1 LTEQAKTLTS
11 NPGTEKARVIVCAG
25 TPCVS
30 AGALDIYEEFEERLS
45 AVDLP
50 AEVVLEDEKVENEG
64 LSLDLT
70 GCPGFCEQGPLVRI
84 DPVGILYTNV
94 TVEDVET
101 IIDKT
106 LAQGEVIEDLC
117 YEDVSGQRVLR
128 ENEISFY
135 SSQKRLVLDNCGYIR
150 PDSLGD
156 YRRAGGLKALQKVLA
171 EMTPEQ
177 VCDQILASNLR
188 GRGGAG
194 YPTGQKW
201 KFTLSQQAEEKF
213 IVANCDEGDPG
224 AFMDRSLI
232 EGDPYRVLEGMIIG
246 AYAVGA
252 SQGFVYIRIEYPL
265 AIKRLEKAVEN
276 LREQGFLGKNILDSG
291 LDLDIDIRRGAGAFV
306 CGEETALLHSIEGKR
321 GMPRPRPPYPS
332 QSGLWDRPTVI
343 NNVETL
349 ANVPDIINRG
359 ADWYS
364 DIGTENSPGTK
375 VFALAGDVVNT
386 GLVEVPMGISLE
398 EVVNEIGGGVPG
410 GKKLKAVQTGGPA
423 GGCIPADEL
432 DVKVDFESLAEK
444 GSIMGSGGMIVMD
457 EETCM
462 VDLAKYFIEFSRE
475 ESCGKCT
482 PCREGNTRLLE
493 ILERITRGAG
503 KEEDIDLLRRLSE
516 LEQKASLC
524 GLGQAAPNPVVSTLD
539 YFEEEYR
546 RHIEEQECPA
556 GACRYL
562 VTYLIEADPCVGC
575 GACARV
581 CPVDCISG
589 ESQEPHE
596 IDQNECIKCG
606 QCYEVCNFEAVL
618 RK

>member
-1 LTEQAKTLTS
+1 MTEQSETLSS

-30 AGALDIYEEFEERLS
+30 AGSMDIYEQFEERLA

-94 TVEDVET
+94 TVDDVET

-117 YEDVSGQRVLR
+117 YQDVSGERVPW

-150 PDSLGD
+150 PDSLDD
-156 YRRAGGLKALQKVLA
+156 YRRAGGLKALEKVLV
-171 EMTPEQ
+171 EMSPEQ
-177 VCDQILASNLR
+177 VCEQILASNLR

-194 YPTGQKW
+194 YPTGKKW
-201 KFTLSQQAEEKF
+201 QFTRDQQGEEKF
-213 IVANCDEGDPG
+213 IIANCDEGDPG

-252 SQGFVYIRIEYPL
+252 TRGFVYIRIEYPL
-265 AIKRLEKAVEN
+265 AIKRLEKAVGN
-276 LREQGFLGKNILDSG
+276 LRERGFLGENILDSG

-306 CGEETALLHSIEGKR
+306 CGEETALIHSIEGKR

-332 QSGLWDRPTVI
+332 QAGLWDKPTVI

-375 VFALAGDVVNT
+375 VFALAGDIVNT
-386 GLVEVPMGISLE
+386 GLVEVPMGITLE

-410 GKKLKAVQTGGPA
+410 DKKLKAVQTGGPA

-432 DVKVDFESLAEK
+432 DVKVDFESLTAK
-444 GSIMGSGGMIVMD
+444 GSMMGSGGMIVMD
-457 EETCM
+457 GETCM

-503 KEEDIDLLRRLSE
+503 EEEDIYLLRRLGE

-524 GLGQAAPNPVVSTLD
+524 GLGQAAPNPVISTLE
-539 YFEEEYR
+539 YFEDEYR
-546 RHIEEQECPA
+546 RHIEDQECPA

-562 VTYLIEADPCVGC
+562 VTYLIKADPCVGC

-596 IDQNECIKCG
+596 IDQDECIKCG

-618 RK
+618 RQ